1 MQKELLICATKEQ
14 SEMYQSKVNDD
25 EIMCISINVLLYKD
39 GLSIRH
45 YGVAPPLWTQAQYDK
60 PLMRKLVLVTEMLNN
75 GRMRLARPNVN

>member
-14 SEMYQSKVNDD
+14 SEMYQSMVNDD
-25 EIMCISINVLLYKD
+25 EIMCVSVNVLLHKD

-45 YGVAPPLWTQAQYDK
+45 YGVAPALWTQAQYDK

-75 GRMRLARPNVN
+75 GRMRLEASNVN